1 MLVFMINS
9 PQQKEGTETGGTSM
23 AEPCNQQETIKDIW
37 EEVSILRTEQRDD
50 IGDLKDEIRGLV
62 AEFRDLTKEMR
73 DVLVEGREMKTRL
86 STSER
91 NVDIL
96 FGNQREVNKD
106 MHEVQR
112 WINKEEGA
120 RMVLKTIP
128 IVCTIFTTIIAI
140 VVFLYQI
147 RPVGG

>member
-1 MLVFMINS
+1 
-9 PQQKEGTETGGTSM
+9 M

-37 EEVSILRTEQRDD
+37 EEVSVLRSEQRDD

-91 NVDIL
+91 NIDIL

-106 MHEVQR
+106 MNEMQR

-147 RPVGG
+147 RPAAGG